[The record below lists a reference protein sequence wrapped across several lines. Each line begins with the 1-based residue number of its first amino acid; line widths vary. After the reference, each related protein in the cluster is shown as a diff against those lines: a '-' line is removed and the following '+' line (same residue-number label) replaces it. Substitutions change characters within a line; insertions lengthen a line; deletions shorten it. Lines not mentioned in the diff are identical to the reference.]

1 MMKKILKFIGI
12 TLILLFIGAV
22 CYFANAFFGNPVSYF
37 LANYAAKEH
46 IQNNYEGTDYEI
58 ERVAYSFKTGDYY
71 AYLSS
76 PTNIDGDFMLTID
89 YKGKIEYDNYSLRVD
104 GRANTEGRLLE
115 EYRLMVEEGI
125 FAHLELK
132 RGYSQIMFSFD
143 EGDKK
148 HNDALLLN
156 ELELNKEYDIKAL
169 AEKQGHISLSAEVDE
184 ANTETLAEI
193 LLKVK
198 RIADNN
204 GIPFYT
210 IQVSLFKAG
219 EFSTDLVVHQFLYSD
234 IYEEGLTERV
244 EKEVEE
250 TRAYYEQKQQVKE
263 EELNKIN

>member
-1 MMKKILKFIGI
+1 MKRVLKFIGI
-12 TLILLFIGAV
+12 TLILLLIAGV

-46 IQNNYEGTDYEI
+46 IKNNYEGTDYEI

-76 PTNIDGDFMLTID
+76 PTNIDGDFTLTID
-89 YKGKIEYDNYSLRVD
+89 FTGKIEYDNYSLRVE

-115 EYRLMVEEGI
+115 EYRELVEEGL
-125 FAHLELK
+125 FAHLEYK

-143 EGDKK
+143 EGDEK
-148 HNDALLLN
+148 HEDALHLN

-169 AEKQGHISLSAEVDE
+169 AEKQGHISISAEADE

-193 LLKVK
+193 LLEVK

-210 IQVSLFKAG
+210 IQVSLFKEG
-219 EFSTDLVVHQFLYSD
+219 EFSTDLVVRQFLYSD
-234 IYEEGLTERV
+234 IYEDGLADRV

-250 TRAYYEQKQQVKE
+250 TRLYYEQKQQEKE